1 MALEQDKLPASPT
14 EALSDKEQEESRL
27 DSRDQEDKLSGI
39 QLHICSWKPDADT
52 KLDAYLKKKCL
63 YGTLGALMPHVVML
77 QETIWVH
84 QNFLKEL
91 RSVKP
96 ADKNFCFTEGDW
108 DVWGIQSSREAA
120 IIYNS
125 KKLRVEKDG
134 VSLAVKREWE
144 GLARDVEY
152 VLGAR

>member
-1 MALEQDKLPASPT
+1 
-14 EALSDKEQEESRL
+14 
-27 DSRDQEDKLSGI
+27 
-39 QLHICSWKPDADT
+39 
-52 KLDAYLKKKCL
+52 
-63 YGTLGALMPHVVML
+63 
-77 QETIWVH
+77 
-84 QNFLKEL
+84 L

-96 ADKNFCFTEGDW
+96 DDKNFCFTEGDW
-108 DVWGIQSSREAA
+108 DVWGIKSSREAA

-144 GLARDVEY
+144 GLARAVEY